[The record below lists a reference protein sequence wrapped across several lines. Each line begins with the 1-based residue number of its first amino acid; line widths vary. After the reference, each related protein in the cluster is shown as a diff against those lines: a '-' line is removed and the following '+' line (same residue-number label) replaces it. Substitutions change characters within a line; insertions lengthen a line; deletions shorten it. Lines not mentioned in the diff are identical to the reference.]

1 VVDIRRKVNFETE
14 TTLGINK
21 MLVSF
26 DSKIRLEFDTEIMRI
41 LESGH

>member
-1 VVDIRRKVNFETE
+1 MDIKLQANFETE

-26 DSKIRLEFDTEIMRI
+26 DSEIRSELDMEIMRI
-41 LESGH
+41 SESGH